1 LIRNAARNYLLDYGI
16 HWGAAPAVK
25 GIRDAALDLLH
36 ILVAVHAEVSISTF
50 PLIIKIVH
58 LSFALD
64 VHQLLINHKFTSIAL
79 YILSSLMEYCI
90 CGFRSTPVLGLCW
103 KRR

>member
-1 LIRNAARNYLLDYGI
+1 MAFTFYYKLFFSQ
-16 HWGAAPAVK
+16 

-79 YILSSLMEYCI
+79 TYFLL
-90 CGFRSTPVLGLCW
+90 
-103 KRR
+103 